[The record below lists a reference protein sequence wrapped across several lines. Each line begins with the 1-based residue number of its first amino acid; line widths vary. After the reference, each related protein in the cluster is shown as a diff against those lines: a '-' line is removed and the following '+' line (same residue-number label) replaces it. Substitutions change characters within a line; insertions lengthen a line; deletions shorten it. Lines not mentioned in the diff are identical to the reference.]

1 MIYKAY
7 SPRASRKLF
16 VAPTVG
22 GATLKV
28 KLDSVT
34 QCFSMA
40 ASGWSRFGRTY
51 TYADP
56 GGSHGPVKAAQF
68 KQTRTGGIQNRA
80 LIIGANGPVERWR
93 ALRDEIHAEVLA
105 RSWSE
110 AKRSRRA
117 EGEDLRGAK
126 VGVVR
131 AMACA
136 GSVAQAVPWL
146 SNGHWPI

>member
-1 MIYKAY
+1 MGRFQLPRRPPPPTQPLSLRLLFVRKPSDPGSRRMIYKAY

-22 GATLKV
+22 GTTLKV

-34 QCFSMA
+34 QCFSMP

-68 KQTRTGGIQNRA
+68 KQTRTGGVPDKGPIIRGDRA
-80 LIIGANGPVERWR
+80 VGTLPPHPGI
-93 ALRDEIHAEVLA
+93 
-105 RSWSE
+105 
-110 AKRSRRA
+110 
-117 EGEDLRGAK
+117 EGDTKLHIP
-126 VGVVR
+126 
-131 AMACA
+131 
-136 GSVAQAVPWL
+136 GSAPD
-146 SNGHWPI
+146 